1 MLDLGDRFK
10 DLAARVDAARGYL
23 DEEGLRRRVADLAA
37 ETSRPGFWDDQE
49 RARKLSKQLADAESD
64 LALLGSLTQR
74 LEDARTLDE
83 MAREAGDDSEQAEA
97 VAECDGL
104 VAELDRLELR
114 SLFFDELDSRNAI
127 VEIHPGAG
135 GVESQ
140 DWAEILL
147 RMYLRW
153 AESSGLRT
161 EVLEEQSGDEA
172 GIKSATFTVSGANAY
187 GSLLSERGVHRLVR
201 ISPFDSQ
208 SRRHTSFATV
218 GVTPVFEEAEDDVDV
233 RDEDLRIDTYRS
245 SGAGG
250 QHVNVTD
257 SAVRITHLPT
267 GVVVSCQ
274 NERSQLQN
282 KARAMEYLK
291 ARLLQLQREE
301 REAELAKI
309 QGAKAEIGW
318 GSQVRSYVLM
328 PYQMVKDLRS
338 GFETSDVHGVLD
350 GDLDKVIEAWL
361 RWRRSGE
368 SARVSDDL
376 EV

>member
-10 DLAARVDAARGYL
+10 ELAARVDAARGYL
-23 DEEGLRRRVADLAA
+23 DEDGLRRRVADLTA

-64 LALLGSLTQR
+64 LALLASLTQR

-83 MAREAGDDSEQAEA
+83 MAREAADDDAQSEAI
-97 VAECDGL
+97 AECDGL
-104 VAELDRLELR
+104 VVELDRLELR
-114 SLFFDELDSRNAI
+114 SLFFDELDPRNAI

-309 QGAKAEIGW
+309 QGAKADIGW

-338 GFETSDVHGVLD
+338 GYETSDVHGVLD

>member
-10 DLAARVDAARGYL
+10 ELAARVDAARGYL
-23 DEEGLRRRVADLAA
+23 DEDGLRRRVADLTA

-64 LALLGSLTQR
+64 LALLASLTQR

-83 MAREAGDDSEQAEA
+83 MAREAADDDAQSEAI
-97 VAECDGL
+97 AECDGL

-114 SLFFDELDSRNAI
+114 SLFFDELDPRNAI

-309 QGAKAEIGW
+309 QGAKADIGW

-338 GFETSDVHGVLD
+338 GYETSDVHGVLD